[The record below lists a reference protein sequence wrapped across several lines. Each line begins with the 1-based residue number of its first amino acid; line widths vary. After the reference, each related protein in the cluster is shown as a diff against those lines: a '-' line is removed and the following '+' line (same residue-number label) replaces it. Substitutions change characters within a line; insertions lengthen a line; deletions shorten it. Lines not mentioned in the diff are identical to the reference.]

1 VLSENQN
8 TGGSRKR
15 RRRRLLPRWQREKMF
30 ESFKRHPVFS
40 IAQLIAAVLVLP
52 AFFCTVSFLAA
63 DTAVEVARGGKP
75 LPGGWSAGVM
85 SHGTYYRWWTIA
97 ERPIFFGLS
106 VAVLATTL
114 IMFYSTLY
122 VDWKDRQTNK

>member
-1 VLSENQN
+1 
-8 TGGSRKR
+8 
-15 RRRRLLPRWQREKMF
+15 MF

-63 DTAVEVARGGKP
+63 DTAVEAARGGKP
-75 LPGGWSAGVM
+75 LPGGWLGGVM

>member
-1 VLSENQN
+1 
-8 TGGSRKR
+8 
-15 RRRRLLPRWQREKMF
+15 MF

-52 AFFCTVSFLAA
+52 AFFCTVSFLAV
-63 DTAVEVARGGKP
+63 DTAVEAARGGKP